1 MITGI
6 GSVAI
11 LVRDAKK
18 SAKWYQ
24 DKLGFEVVGIEGHA
38 VFVKPKGS
46 QMLLHLCEQCADWG
60 DDKPGG
66 RTGVWF
72 QCGEATIQKDTNT
85 ERIFPA
91 SSPANVERTYFE
103 LKQKGVEFSEELTT
117 TKWGKMAILKD
128 LDGNEFEIS

>member
-38 VFVKPKGS
+38 VFVKPKDS
-46 QMLLHLCEQCADWG
+46 QMLLHLCEQCTDWG
-60 DDKPGG
+60 NDKPGG

-72 QCGEATIQKDTNT
+72 QCGEVTISKDASTG
-85 ERIFPA
+85 RVIPA
-91 SSPANVERTYFE
+91 SDPANVERSHLE
-103 LKQKGVEFSEELTT
+103 LKQKGVEFSEELTK
-117 TKWGKMAILKD
+117 TKWGKMTILKD
-128 LDGNEFEIS
+128 PDGNEFEIS